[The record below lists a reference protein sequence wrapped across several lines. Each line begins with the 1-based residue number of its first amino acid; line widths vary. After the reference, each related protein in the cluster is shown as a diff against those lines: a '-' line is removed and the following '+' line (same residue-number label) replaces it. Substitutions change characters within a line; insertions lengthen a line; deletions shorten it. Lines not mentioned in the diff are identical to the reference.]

1 MFILGYLENQWHSVN
16 FIENFQALKASWAC
30 CLGENVFEMLL
41 HTWWNEWILIPT
53 HIHRIQTFYINMYER
68 RMIKQPGPKNDA
80 DGWKSVFASP
90 WNINE
95 LFQKRKKAAS
105 GYFVCFRIL
114 FKWIFHFGKKPLN
127 LSKIHRHDSQC
138 QHWKYSKNIF
148 NAAILR
154 ASWEKRSIWDDT
166 FFDSAFSS
174 LCAFSSLSLDTEKT

>member
-1 MFILGYLENQWHSVN
+1 MQMVE
-16 FIENFQALKASWAC
+16 
-30 CLGENVFEMLL
+30 
-41 HTWWNEWILIPT
+41 
-53 HIHRIQTFYINMYER
+53 
-68 RMIKQPGPKNDA
+68 
-80 DGWKSVFASP
+80 KSVFASP

-174 LCAFSSLSLDTEKT
+174 LSLDTEKTLQRIHRKHSVGDNFTWLKSRIIWKSAHKNAVGNSNWRRRLSDWN